1 MNYFQNLFYPLSY
14 AISKCQDVWGTQDGV
29 AHGPNTVNCP
39 DVSSVAW
46 GSCPTAYQ
54 WDTGSGCCVCNSG
67 SAPPMGCNCGSPS
80 CQAGGAWSCPTKR
93 TQYDLCCNS
102 TYTTPACYNDS
113 MCGFGS
119 FCANIATCQAQCAP
133 LCTYPSHACQNGT
146 SCSQP
151 CNGNT
156 NGEECPGDT
165 CSGGVWEQCQDTDE
179 GWMYVC
185 SSGTPIIID
194 VTGEGFPLTDAAHGV
209 NFDFFGTGKSVRIA
223 WTAPGSDN
231 AWLVLPNA
239 QGLVESGKNMFGNM
253 TPQPPSKDP
262 NGFLALAVYD
272 LPENGGNGDGI
283 IDARDAIF
291 SKLRL
296 WQDKNHD
303 GISQP
308 NELFTLPQLGVVS
321 ISLNYQES
329 SWKDAYGN
337 QFHYKSRIVD
347 AASSKAAQWTYDV
360 VLVIAGEK

>member
-1 MNYFQNLFYPLSY
+1 
-14 AISKCQDVWGTQDGV
+14 
-29 AHGPNTVNCP
+29 
-39 DVSSVAW
+39 
-46 GSCPTAYQ
+46 
-54 WDTGSGCCVCNSG
+54 
-67 SAPPMGCNCGSPS
+67 
-80 CQAGGAWSCPTKR
+80 
-93 TQYDLCCNS
+93 
-102 TYTTPACYNDS
+102 
-113 MCGFGS
+113 
-119 FCANIATCQAQCAP
+119 
-133 LCTYPSHACQNGT
+133 
-146 SCSQP
+146 
-151 CNGNT
+151 
-156 NGEECPGDT
+156 
-165 CSGGVWEQCQDTDE
+165 
-179 GWMYVC
+179 MYMC